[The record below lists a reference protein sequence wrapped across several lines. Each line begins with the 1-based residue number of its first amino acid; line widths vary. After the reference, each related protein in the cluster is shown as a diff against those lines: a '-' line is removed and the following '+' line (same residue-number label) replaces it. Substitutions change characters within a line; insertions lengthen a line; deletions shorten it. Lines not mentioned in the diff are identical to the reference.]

1 MNSCH
6 TVQRDLSLF
15 ADGELDAAARA
26 EISTHLDT
34 CAACR
39 GVLADLERVVVTA
52 RSLGPMAPPEHL
64 WLEVAGQMRLPSRET
79 PVPLTRPRPPRAAW
93 QWAGLSAALLAVT
106 TAVYLFSRPDG
117 SPTSATVPAEVTSEA
132 SAGTVEAVNAEL
144 NLALQHYERAIA
156 ELERVTGPGSG
167 SIEASV
173 AATLQRDRAAIDK
186 AIAESRAAVTEAPDN
201 EPARLSLFDALRRK
215 ISVLQATVALI
226 SEMNQ
231 GDPAGAAR
239 AVEGL
244 GRES

>member
-1 MNSCH
+1 
-6 TVQRDLSLF
+6 
-15 ADGELDAAARA
+15 
-26 EISTHLDT
+26 
-34 CAACR
+34 
-39 GVLADLERVVVTA
+39 
-52 RSLGPMAPPEHL
+52 
-64 WLEVAGQMRLPSRET
+64 
-79 PVPLTRPRPPRAAW
+79 
-93 QWAGLSAALLAVT
+93 
-106 TAVYLFSRPDG
+106 
-117 SPTSATVPAEVTSEA
+117 
-132 SAGTVEAVNAEL
+132 VNAEL